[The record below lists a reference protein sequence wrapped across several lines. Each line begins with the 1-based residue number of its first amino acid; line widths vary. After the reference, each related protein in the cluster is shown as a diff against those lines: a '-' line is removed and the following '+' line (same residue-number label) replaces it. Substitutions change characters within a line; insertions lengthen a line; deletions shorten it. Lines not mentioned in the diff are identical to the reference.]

1 MDEWLDEAL
10 ACTACGNAA
19 DHERVYLRAVGD
31 YEDEIDA
38 ADRVHIFYDAACC
51 EETGL
56 GAMEMQPQAHHSRKA
71 QMTWHLEEEAPSQ
84 PSLGFQDAPGGSL
97 QTGRQQ
103 SPRERT
109 PVKGERTSSPRPT
122 PPRIL
127 SKEDRVSES
136 TERFSFCLRKFF
148 SLLLPS
154 LMLTSW
160 HPLATGKQE
169 YTNSD
174 EGERRNQGGPG
185 KVSAAPH

>member
-1 MDEWLDEAL
+1 MGRLPPSVPA
-10 ACTACGNAA
+10 
-19 DHERVYLRAVGD
+19 RAQ
-31 YEDEIDA
+31 
-38 ADRVHIFYDAACC
+38 
-51 EETGL
+51 GL
-56 GAMEMQPQAHHSRKA
+56 
-71 QMTWHLEEEAPSQ
+71 TWHLEEEAPSQ

-174 EGERRNQGGPG
+174 EGSEEIKAVQEKCQQRLIDTYDL
-185 KVSAAPH
+185 SEDIYAL